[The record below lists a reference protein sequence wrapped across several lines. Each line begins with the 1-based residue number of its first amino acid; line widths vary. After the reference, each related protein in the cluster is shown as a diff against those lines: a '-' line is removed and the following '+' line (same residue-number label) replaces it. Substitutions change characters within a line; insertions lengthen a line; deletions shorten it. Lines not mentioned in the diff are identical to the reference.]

1 MTARGTILFVCSGNT
16 CRSPLAAALAAAR
29 WEGRP
34 PCASAGLD
42 AVPGCPATAESCDQA
57 RDRGLDLS
65 RHRSRPLDAALL
77 LGADWVLL
85 MTPDQLA
92 RFRARFPGHA
102 GRVGLLGL
110 PGVDL
115 ASSVD
120 SAAGVDAG
128 AAETVDDPY
137 RAGTTTAYAR
147 MADQV
152 ERLVAAWTAELRGR
166 NAP

>member
-34 PCASAGLD
+34 ACASAGLD

-57 RDRGLDLS
+57 QDRGLDLS

-77 LGADWVLL
+77 DEADWVLL
-85 MTPDQLA
+85 MTPGQLA
-92 RFRARFPGHA
+92 RFRARFPRHA
-102 GRVGLLGL
+102 GRIGLLGL

-115 ASSVD
+115 AD
-120 SAAGVDAG
+120 GGDAA
-128 AAETVDDPY
+128 AAEAVDDPY

-152 ERLVAAWTAELRGR
+152 ARLVEAWTGELRGR